1 MGAYI
6 TLDDLQKRLPQSTL
20 LACLDWGRKGRLTD
34 TDAPVVTL
42 LEDAS
47 SIVDQYIEA
56 IYKPWPLEA
65 PYPASIKRLTYS
77 AAYALLAQKYP
88 TTLQIDGYKM
98 MDQVH
103 KELDNLRK
111 QVTTM
116 GSPPPDPAKNQGGNV
131 YATTNDPF
139 ETKVVFTKDWGSW

>member
-1 MGAYI
+1 MAYI
-6 TLDDLQKRLPQSTL
+6 DLDDLQKRLPQSTL
-20 LACLDWGRKGRLTD
+20 LACLDWGRRGRLTP
-34 TDAPVVTL
+34 TDEPVIAL

-56 IYKPWPLEA
+56 IYKPWPLVA

-88 TTLQIDGYKM
+88 TSLQVDGYKM

-103 KELDNLRK
+103 KELSNLRK
-111 QVTTM
+111 QITTM
-116 GSPPPDPAKNQGGNV
+116 GAAPPDPAKNQGGNT
-131 YATTNDPF
+131 YPTTNDPF
-139 ETKVVFTKDWGSW
+139 GSKVVFTTDMGSW